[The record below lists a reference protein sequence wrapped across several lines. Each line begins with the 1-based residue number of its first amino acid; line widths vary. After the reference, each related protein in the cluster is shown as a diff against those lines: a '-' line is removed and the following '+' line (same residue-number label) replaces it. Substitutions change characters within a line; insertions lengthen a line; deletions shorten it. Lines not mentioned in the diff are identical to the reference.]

1 MMGVDDFTTML
12 AYLVRV
18 SWAAAA
24 GQLHLA
30 SAEESFPATP
40 SKEINVPIGPST
52 VLSKKLASGICAAQT
67 DVSSKVRGLY
77 LGTGACYCVG
87 KFMRLVD
94 KIVFV
99 SRMLPLLEKP

>member
-1 MMGVDDFTTML
+1 MSVDDFTTML

-40 SKEINVPIGPST
+40 SKELNIPLGSSS

-67 DVSSKVRGLY
+67 DVSSKVCDLY
-77 LGTGACYCVG
+77 PGTSAYYL
-87 KFMRLVD
+87 RLV
-94 KIVFV
+94 
-99 SRMLPLLEKP
+99 

>member
-1 MMGVDDFTTML
+1 MMSVDDFTTML

-40 SKEINVPIGPST
+40 SKELSVPLGTSS
-52 VLSKKLASGICAAQT
+52 VLCKKLTSGICAAQT
-67 DVSSKVRGLY
+67 DVSSKVSDLY
-77 LGTGACYCVG
+77 LSTGT
-87 KFMRLVD
+87 L
-94 KIVFV
+94 
-99 SRMLPLLEKP
+99 